1 MSSNLYHPD
10 EGSNIHIKNIDEYNK
25 LYQQS
30 INNPS
35 KFFANLAEENLS
47 WMEEFVSVHKEDF
60 ADTKWLKVEKLII
73 SLNVI
78 VRHLEINPKKTPQF
92 GKVTNQIISKNQT
105 ERPSCRKGG

>member
-47 WMEEFVSVHKEDF
+47 WMEEFVSVHNGEF
-60 ADTKWLKVEKLII
+60 ANTKWFEVEKSI
-73 SLNVI
+73 SA
-78 VRHLEINPKKTPQF
+78 
-92 GKVTNQIISKNQT
+92 
-105 ERPSCRKGG
+105 

>member
-35 KFFANLAEENLS
+35 KFFANLARRKFILDGRVCLS
-47 WMEEFVSVHKEDF
+47 S
-60 ADTKWLKVEKLII
+60 
-73 SLNVI
+73 
-78 VRHLEINPKKTPQF
+78 
-92 GKVTNQIISKNQT
+92 
-105 ERPSCRKGG
+105 